1 MAYYPVFIE
10 LEGETVLVVGGGEV
24 ARRKIESLLEC
35 GAFIHIV
42 SKELIDKLKGLVK
55 TGVIRHLGEEFRDE
69 HLDEAFLVI
78 AATDD
83 KRLNHE
89 ISHIARRRGI
99 LINAVD
105 QPADCSFIVP
115 SVVRRGD
122 LLMAIS
128 TSGKSPALAR
138 KIRKMLDSQFGS
150 EYGAFLILMGR
161 LRREI
166 LSKGFSQDQNR
177 RIFQEIVDSDIL
189 EALAREDWSRVES
202 TLKAILPEEVAIV
215 DCLKALV

>member
-1 MAYYPVFIE
+1 MAYYPVFVE

-35 GAFIHIV
+35 GALIHIV
-42 SKELIDKLKGLVK
+42 SKELTDKLKDLVK
-55 TGVIRHLGEEFRDE
+55 TGVIRHLGEKFRDE
-69 HLDEAFLVI
+69 HLDEAFMVI

-89 ISHIARRRGI
+89 ISHIARKRGI

-122 LLMAIS
+122 LLVAIS

-138 KIRKMLDSQFGS
+138 KIRKMLDSRFGS
-150 EYGAFLILMGR
+150 EYEAFLILMGR

-166 LSKGFSQDQNR
+166 LSMGFSQDQNS

-202 TLKAILPEEVAIV
+202 TLKAILPEGVGFAEHLIS
-215 DCLKALV
+215 